1 MAYRAGAGIALRVL
15 VTGGAG
21 FIGTRLVE
29 RLVENGDEV
38 FVLDA
43 RQAPAIG
50 WDRCVELLGRERVLL
65 GDVSSPVSVS
75 GAIYLAAPDVVLHL
89 AAQSHVDAS
98 ISDPAATILTNA
110 LGTHFVAMTC
120 ARSQIPLVYCS
131 TDEVYGDAH
140 GRDVASREHDALEPS
155 SPYSASKASGE
166 LLVRAVSRTY
176 GLRFAIT
183 RGTNAFGTGQY
194 GQKLVPIAC
203 RLLTQSHRVPLH
215 GGGEQIR
222 QWVHVDEFAQC
233 LELAARAL
241 VANDE
246 RVVGAAL
253 NIAGPV
259 RCSVRELVELLAE
272 RVGVPTHEAHETVA
286 DRPGG
291 DVEYSVDGSLARDV
305 LGFEATRKITDS
317 NELDEL
323 LAAYSGERFVE
334 IASYGGA
341 E

>member
-1 MAYRAGAGIALRVL
+1 MHVL

-29 RLVENGDEV
+29 RLVANGDEV

-43 RQAPAIG
+43 RHAPATG
-50 WDRCVELLGRERVLL
+50 WDRCVELLGEDRVLL
-65 GDVSSPVSVS
+65 GDVSSALSV
-75 GAIYLAAPDVVLHL
+75 GAAMRRACPDVVLHL
-89 AAQSHVDAS
+89 AAQSHVDES
-98 ISDPAATILTNA
+98 IADPTSTITANA
-110 LGTHFVAMTC
+110 LGTHVVALAC
-120 ARSQIPLVYCS
+120 SRRDVPLVYCS

-140 GRDVASREHDALEPS
+140 GRAVASREHDALEPS

-183 RGTNAFGTGQY
+183 RGTNAFGPGQY
-194 GQKLVPIAC
+194 AQKLVPIAC

-291 DVEYSVDGSLARDV
+291 DVEYNVDGSLARDV
-305 LGFEATRKITDS
+305 LGFEATREITDS

-323 LAAYSGERFVE
+323 LEAYSGGRFVE
-334 IASYGGA
+334 IANYGGA
-341 E
+341 A